1 MGNMFGNNDMK
12 TSDKSAELNT
22 ILGRGSVFEGNIKV
36 EHSLRVDG
44 RLKGDVVTSDTL
56 VIGKD
61 GQVNGN
67 AKVKNLVL
75 GGKFSG
81 TVQASGKVLLES
93 NSTFQG
99 EISTGKLVIDEGA
112 IFEGKCS
119 MQEGGTKPQSNLVQP
134 GANEEKK

>member
-22 ILGRGSVFEGNIKV
+22 ILGRGSVFDGNIKV

-44 RLKGDVVTSDTL
+44 RLKGDIVTSDTL

-61 GQVNGN
+61 GQVIGN

-119 MQEGGTKPQSNLVQP
+119 MQEGGVKPQPSP
-134 GANEEKK
+134 ATSSGGEEKK